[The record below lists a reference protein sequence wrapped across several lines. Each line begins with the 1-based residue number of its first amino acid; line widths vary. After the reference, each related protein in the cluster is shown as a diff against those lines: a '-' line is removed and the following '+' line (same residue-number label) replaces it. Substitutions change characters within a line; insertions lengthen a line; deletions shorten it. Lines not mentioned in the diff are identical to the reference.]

1 MYNTKSKPKNKI
13 SIFMILS
20 FIALFILLGFGAN
33 IYLSSQYNE
42 VTSSFYRAFNNC
54 EFSDAKTT
62 LNSKVLSLK
71 KKQLNSDLNNYFT
84 DIVDKICTS
93 LSKNEI
99 STNQA
104 LSVLNEIKSYNVLSS
119 SLDKLI
125 SALDDKDSDRITSTT
140 EDNSNN
146 EISSKNDDFNTLD
159 SSNDANDIS
168 ADTDNYLNLGI
179 SAFNSKDYSRAMKYF
194 SLIPSS
200 SDNDYELAQE
210 YIEKCKSNY
219 KDYLLESADEL
230 VANKYYTK
238 AIDFLSEYDSKLLS
252 KNDIT
257 EIKNKISSIKLFR
270 EEYQGDD
277 SEYTSN
283 AILQSITLNNVNTLS
298 ISSKTNYFVYL
309 NLDEQKTYVYEGSTN
324 NWDLV
329 KEFDCSTGLPGK
341 ETPKGIFAVTHR
353 GEWFFSDEFGQGGK
367 YWVQFM
373 GDYLFHSL
381 PFDETQSVILDDTL
395 GTPASHGCIRL
406 NVEDAKWLYDNVAN
420 DTKIIIN

>member
-1 MYNTKSKPKNKI
+1 MYNNKSKPQNKV

-20 FIALFILLGFGAN
+20 SMILFILLGFGAN
-33 IYLSSQYNE
+33 IYLSSQYSK
-42 VTSSFYRAFNNC
+42 VTSSFYKAFNNC
-54 EFSDAKTT
+54 EFSDAKTN
-62 LNSKVLSLK
+62 LNNKILSLK
-71 KKQLNSDLNNYFT
+71 KKQLNSDLNDYFT
-84 DIVDKICTS
+84 DIVDKICIS

-99 STNQA
+99 TTNQA
-104 LSVLNEIKSYNVLSS
+104 LSVLNEIKSYNVLNS

-125 SALDDKDSDRITSTT
+125 SALDDKDSNSITSTT
-140 EDNSNN
+140 EGTSNK
-146 EISSKNDDFNTLD
+146 EISSANDN
-159 SSNDANDIS
+159 SNDIS
-168 ADTDNYLNLGI
+168 ADKDNYLNLGI
-179 SAFNSKDYSRAMKYF
+179 SAFNSKDYSKAMKYF

-200 SDNDYELAQE
+200 LANDYELAQE

-238 AIDFLSEYDSKLLS
+238 AIDFLSDYDSKLLS

-309 NLDEQKTYVYEGSTN
+309 NLAEQKTYVYEGETN
-324 NWDLV
+324 DWDLV
-329 KEFDCSTGLPGK
+329 KEFSCSTGLPGK
-341 ETPKGIFAVTHR
+341 ETPKGIFAVTNR
-353 GEWFFSDEFGQGGK
+353 GEWFFSDEFDQGGK

-373 GDYLFHSL
+373 GDYLFHSV
-381 PFDETQSVILDDTL
+381 PFDETQTVILDDTL

-406 NVEDAKWLYDNVAN
+406 KVEDAKWLYDNIAN

>member
-1 MYNTKSKPKNKI
+1 MYNNKSKPQNKV

-20 FIALFILLGFGAN
+20 SMILFILLGFGAN
-33 IYLSSQYNE
+33 IYLSSQYSK
-42 VTSSFYRAFNNC
+42 VTSSFYKDFNNC
-54 EFSDAKTT
+54 EFSDAKTN
-62 LNSKVLSLK
+62 LNNKILSLK
-71 KKQLNSDLNNYFT
+71 KKQLNSDLNDYFT
-84 DIVDKICTS
+84 DIVDKICIS

-99 STNQA
+99 TTNQA
-104 LSVLNEIKSYNVLSS
+104 LSVLNEIKGYNVLNS

-125 SALDDKDSDRITSTT
+125 SALDDKDSNSITSTT
-140 EDNSNN
+140 EGTSNK
-146 EISSKNDDFNTLD
+146 EISSANDN
-159 SSNDANDIS
+159 SNDIS
-168 ADTDNYLNLGI
+168 ADKDNYLNLGI
-179 SAFNSKDYSRAMKYF
+179 SAFNSKDYSKAMKYF

-200 SDNDYELAQE
+200 LANDYELAQE

-238 AIDFLSEYDSKLLS
+238 AIDFLSDYDSKLLS

-309 NLDEQKTYVYEGSTN
+309 NLAEQKTYVYEGETN
-324 NWDLV
+324 DWDLV
-329 KEFDCSTGLPGK
+329 KEFSCSTGLPGK
-341 ETPKGIFAVTHR
+341 ETPKGIFAVTNR
-353 GEWFFSDEFGQGGK
+353 GEWFFSDEFDQGGK

-373 GDYLFHSL
+373 GDYLFHSV
-381 PFDETQSVILDDTL
+381 PFDETQTVILDDTL

-406 NVEDAKWLYDNVAN
+406 KVEDAKWLYDNIAN

>member
-1 MYNTKSKPKNKI
+1 KQIVKHENK
-13 SIFMILS
+13 
-20 FIALFILLGFGAN
+20 
-33 IYLSSQYNE
+33 
-42 VTSSFYRAFNNC
+42 
-54 EFSDAKTT
+54 
-62 LNSKVLSLK
+62 
-71 KKQLNSDLNNYFT
+71 
-84 DIVDKICTS
+84 
-93 LSKNEI
+93 
-99 STNQA
+99 
-104 LSVLNEIKSYNVLSS
+104 
-119 SLDKLI
+119 
-125 SALDDKDSDRITSTT
+125 DDKAQTLIVETPKSPTT
-140 EDNSNN
+140 EGTSNK
-146 EISSKNDDFNTLD
+146 EISSANDN
-159 SSNDANDIS
+159 SNDIS
-168 ADTDNYLNLGI
+168 ADKDNYLNLGI
-179 SAFNSKDYSRAMKYF
+179 SAFNSKDYSKAMKYF

-200 SDNDYELAQE
+200 LANDYELAQE

-238 AIDFLSEYDSKLLS
+238 AIDFLSDYDSKLLS

-309 NLDEQKTYVYEGSTN
+309 NLAEQKTYVYEGETN
-324 NWDLV
+324 DWDLV
-329 KEFDCSTGLPGK
+329 KEFSCSTGLPGK
-341 ETPKGIFAVTHR
+341 ETPKGIFAVTNR
-353 GEWFFSDEFGQGGK
+353 GEWFFSDEFDQGGK

-373 GDYLFHSL
+373 GDYLFHSV
-381 PFDETQSVILDDTL
+381 PFDETQTVILDDTL

-406 NVEDAKWLYDNVAN
+406 KVEDAKWLYDNIAN

>member
-1 MYNTKSKPKNKI
+1 MYSAKSKPKNKI

-20 FIALFILLGFGAN
+20 IITLFILLGFGTN
-33 IYLSSQYNE
+33 IYLNSKYEEITN
-42 VTSSFYRAFNNC
+42 SFYNSFNNC
-54 EFSDAKTT
+54 EFLEAKSK
-62 LNSKVLSLK
+62 LNNNKILLIK
-71 KKQLNSDLNNYFT
+71 KNQLNSDLNDYFT
-84 DIVDKICTS
+84 DIVDKLCTS

-104 LSVLNEIKSYNVLSS
+104 LTVLSEIKDYNILSS

-125 SALDDKDSDRITSTT
+125 LALDGNEPEAI
-140 EDNSNN
+140 NSNN
-146 EISSKNDDFNTLD
+146 NVDTTI
-159 SSNDANDIS
+159 SSNDASNNINKN
-168 ADTDNYLNLGI
+168 NYLNLGI
-179 SAFNSKDYSRAMKYF
+179 SAFNSKDYPAAMKYF
-194 SLIPSS
+194 SLIPKSLE
-200 SDNDYELAQE
+200 NDYQIAQE
-210 YIEKCKSNY
+210 YISDCKAIY
-219 KDYLLESADEL
+219 RDYLIENADEL
-230 VANKYYTK
+230 TANKYYTK
-238 AIDFLSEYDSKLLS
+238 AINLLSEYDSSLLS
-252 KNDIT
+252 KSQIT
-257 EIKNKISSIKLFR
+257 EIENKIKSIKQFR

-309 NLDEQKTYVYEGSTN
+309 NLEEQKTYVYKGSTN

-329 KEFDCSTGLPGK
+329 KEFSCSTGLPGK
-341 ETPKGIFAVTHR
+341 ETPKGIFAVTNR

-395 GTPASHGCIRL
+395 GTPSSHGCIRL

>member
-20 FIALFILLGFGAN
+20 IMTLFILLGFGVN
-33 IYLSSQYNE
+33 VYLNSQYKE
-42 VTSSFYRAFNNC
+42 LTSSFYQSFNNC
-54 EFSDAKTT
+54 NFQDAKDT
-62 LNSKVLSLK
+62 LDNKILSLK
-71 KKQLNSDLNNYFT
+71 KKQLNFDLNDYFT

-104 LSVLNEIKSYNVLSS
+104 ITVLSEIKSYNVLNS

-125 SALDDKDSDRITSTT
+125 SALDDTDSNKITSNTKN
-140 EDNSNN
+140 NSNN
-146 EISSKNDDFNTLD
+146 EISSTNDDSNTINTNNN
-159 SSNDANDIS
+159 SNDNASDK
-168 ADTDNYLNLGI
+168 DNYLNLGI

-200 SDNDYELAQE
+200 LDNDYELAQE

-238 AIDFLSEYDSKLLS
+238 AIDLLSKYDSNLLS

-257 EIKNKISSIKLFR
+257 DIKNKISSIELFR

-324 NWDLV
+324 DWDLV
-329 KEFDCSTGLPGK
+329 KEFSCSTGLPGK
-341 ETPKGIFAVTHR
+341 ETPKGIFAVTNR
-353 GEWFFSDEFGQGGK
+353 GEWFFSDEFAQGGK

-373 GDYLFHSL
+373 GDYLFHSV
-381 PFDETQSVILDDTL
+381 PFDETQTVVLDDTL

-406 NVEDAKWLYDNVAN
+406 KVEDAKWLYDNIAN